1 SETVSYQGV
10 LLDSGGL
17 PRTGTV
23 DLILRIYDAA
33 ASGTLVQKQE
43 SASVNVASPVVPD
56 PRVRI
61 AQGGPGFF
69 RNLLG
74 AE

>member
-1 SETVSYQGV
+1 MRTCLCLAALCLALASAPGHTAPPQNSETVSYQGV

-33 ASGTLVQKQE
+33 ASGTLV
-43 SASVNVASPVVPD
+43 
-56 PRVRI
+56 
-61 AQGGPGFF
+61 
-69 RNLLG
+69 
-74 AE
+74 